1 MGNILGKIRALVA
14 VVLAC
19 SVSSLPSCSAMGG
32 GMRHLIECRRPPR
45 ERCRRSTCL

>member
-1 MGNILGKIRALVA
+1 MGSIFGKIKTLVG

-32 GMRHLIECRRPPR
+32 GMRHLIDVPAVSSSSA
-45 ERCRRSTCL
+45 ST

>member
-1 MGNILGKIRALVA
+1 MGSIHGKIKALVA

-32 GMRHLIECRRPPR
+32 GMRHLIEVPAIWSSSA
-45 ERCRRSTCL
+45 ST